1 MLFGHYIGLKEV
13 SVYPSFTKILLLM
26 FSVLNYNNNKNI
38 FFILETALGVKL
50 DKCLN
55 GDEYR
60 ESFKVYEE
68 SFNKRVNNAHL
79 LVDPIYKLLEEH
91 KYLPAIRTA
100 HNFSSDIIAKRRQ
113 LFEKELQGNNNAE
126 KAVDNDEFG

>member
-1 MLFGHYIGLKEV
+1 
-13 SVYPSFTKILLLM
+13 M